1 MLLTFCHQ
9 SNMCLKPPDS
19 KSWTRTHSPPTTGW
33 GRLRSTSS
41 HWLLQP
47 EPMRPPPSQILPSL
61 TNGWQK
67 MASGSRGTAPSP
79 SSTARWS
86 RWSLWGFR
94 MLSVATLRWS
104 SSASLSLNSR
114 LQKKGKNG
122 SPALFCNTAE
132 AQQQEFNQ
140 TFDYI
145 CRVGKELQDVSCDLS
160 WGMSERPF

>member
-67 MASGSRGTAPSP
+67 MASGSRGTVPSP

-86 RWSLWGFR
+86 RWSLSGFR

-104 SSASLSLNSR
+104 SSASLSLNSC
-114 LQKKGKNG
+114 LQKKEKKR
-122 SPALFCNTAE
+122 SHSILQHNTGTRTGI
-132 AQQQEFNQ
+132 QP
-140 TFDYI
+140 
-145 CRVGKELQDVSCDLS
+145 CKVGKEYKDVSCDLS
-160 WGMSERPF
+160 CGMSERPF